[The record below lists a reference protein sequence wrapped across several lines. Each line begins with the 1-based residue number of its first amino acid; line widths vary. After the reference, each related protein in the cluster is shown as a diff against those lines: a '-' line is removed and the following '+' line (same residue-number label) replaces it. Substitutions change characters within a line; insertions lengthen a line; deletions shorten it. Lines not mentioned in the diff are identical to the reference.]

1 MRDGEQQTGV
11 ILSKDEKIRIAEGLA
26 EAGVHRIEA
35 GMPIVSPSD
44 NEAIKEIVK
53 RNLGPQIFSFA
64 RCMKEDVKRAIDTGV
79 NGVVMEIPS
88 SKHMVELAYRWPME
102 KAIETSIEATK
113 FAHDNGLEVVFF
125 PIDFSRAELKW
136 AIDLIEKVGQGRP
149 HGRAGAGRHLRR
161 LSPHAMKYFV
171 TQVQSRIKK
180 RLEAHFHQDFGMGV
194 ANTIMALSLG
204 VEVMHTTVLGIGE
217 RSGNAPMEDV
227 VMALKTMYGVDV
239 GIDTTKL
246 TPLANLVQRLT
257 GVVVPTNKA
266 IVGSG
271 LYQIESGI
279 IASWFKNCG
288 EKYATELFPIRW
300 SAVGQPPA
308 EVVMGKGSGIDSV
321 NMWLQRRRHA
331 GVGRGR
337 HEGAAGGQG
346 LFAEEQEDAHARPSS
361 AIWRA
366 RRSGGRSRRR
376 SRAALSRLRRTT
388 AKPRAT
394 SPGFL
399 FSLTLAGRGL
409 APSKPIPS
417 SDTACRRMMR
427 PPTAS
432 APAKMRGTAWRYRPQ
447 GAIMQRIARP
457 VRVPWGYR
465 NQFKVAPRNAA
476 PI

>member
-1 MRDGEQQTGV
+1 MANPTPWKTNDWFVSEWNYAPEVTKDFKFAKNIKIHDVTLRDGEQQTGV

-44 NEAIKEIVK
+44 NDAIKEIVK

-64 RCMKEDVKRAIDTGV
+64 RCMKEDVKRAVDTGV
-79 NGVVMEIPS
+79 NGIVMEIPS
-88 SKHMVELAYRWPME
+88 SKHMLELAYRWPLE
-102 KAIETSIEATK
+102 KAIETSVEATK

-125 PIDFSRAELKW
+125 PIDFSRAEIKW
-136 AIDLIEKVGQGRP
+136 ALDLIERVGKEG
-149 HGRAGAGRHLRR
+149 HMDALALVDTFGVV
-161 LSPHAMKYFV
+161 SPHAMKYFV
-171 TQVQSRIKK
+171 QQVQSRIKK

-204 VEVMHTTVLGIGE
+204 VEVMHTTVLGVGE

-227 VMALKTMYGVDV
+227 VMALKTMYGVDC

-257 GVVVPTNKA
+257 GVAVPSNKA

-288 EKYATELFPIRW
+288 EKNATELFPIRW

-321 NMWLQRRRHA
+321 NMWLND
-331 GVGRGR
+331 VGMQVS
-337 HEGAAGGQG
+337 E
-346 LFAEEQEDAHARPSS
+346 EDAMKVLQATKAYSLKNKKMLSKAEFRDLARKTL
-361 AIWRA
+361 
-366 RRSGGRSRRR
+366 GRSQQQ
-376 SRAALSRLRRTT
+376 AAE
-388 AKPRAT
+388 
-394 SPGFL
+394 
-399 FSLTLAGRGL
+399 
-409 APSKPIPS
+409 
-417 SDTACRRMMR
+417 
-427 PPTAS
+427 
-432 APAKMRGTAWRYRPQ
+432 
-447 GAIMQRIARP
+447 
-457 VRVPWGYR
+457 
-465 NQFKVAPRNAA
+465 
-476 PI
+476 

>member
-1 MRDGEQQTGV
+1 MANPTPWKTNDWFVSEWNYAPEVTKDFKFAKNIKIHDVTLRDGEQQTGV

-44 NEAIKEIVK
+44 NAAIKEIVK

-64 RCMKEDVKRAIDTGV
+64 RCMKEDVKRAVDTGV
-79 NGVVMEIPS
+79 NGIVMEIPS
-88 SKHMVELAYRWPME
+88 SKHMLELAYRWPLE
-102 KAIETSIEATK
+102 KAIETSVEATK

-125 PIDFSRAELKW
+125 PIDFSRAEINW
-136 AIDLIEKVGQGRP
+136 ALDLIEKVGKEG
-149 HGRAGAGRHLRR
+149 HMDALALVDTFGVV
-161 LSPHAMKYFV
+161 SPHAMQYFV
-171 TQVQSRIKK
+171 KQVQARIPK

-257 GVVVPTNKA
+257 GVAVPTNKA

-288 EKYATELFPIRW
+288 EKNATELFPIRW

-308 EVVMGKGSGIDSV
+308 EIVMGKGSGIDSV
-321 NMWLQRRRHA
+321 NAWLRD
-331 GVGRGR
+331 VGMQVS
-337 HEGAAGGQG
+337 E
-346 LFAEEQEDAHARPSS
+346 EDAMKVLQAVKAHSLKNKKMLSHAEFRDL
-361 AIWRA
+361 A
-366 RRSGGRSRRR
+366 
-376 SRAALSRLRRTT
+376 
-388 AKPRAT
+388 RAT
-394 SPGFL
+394 L
-399 FSLTLAGRGL
+399 GR
-409 APSKPIPS
+409 
-417 SDTACRRMMR
+417 T
-427 PPTAS
+427 
-432 APAKMRGTAWRYRPQ
+432 Q
-447 GAIMQRIARP
+447 Q
-457 VRVPWGYR
+457 
-465 NQFKVAPRNAA
+465 AA
-476 PI
+476 E

>member
-1 MRDGEQQTGV
+1 MANATPWKTNDWFVSEWNYAPEVTKDFKFAKDIKVHDVTLRDGEQQTGV

-44 NEAIKEIVK
+44 NDAIKEIVK

-64 RCMKEDVKRAIDTGV
+64 RCMKDDVKRAIDTGV

-88 SKHMVELAYRWPME
+88 SKHMVDLAYRWPME

-113 FAHDNGLEVVFF
+113 YAHDNGLEVVFF

-136 AIDLIEKVGQGRP
+136 AIDLIERVAKDGHMDALALVDTFGV
-149 HGRAGAGRHLRR
+149 

-204 VEVMHTTVLGIGE
+204 VEVMHTTVLGVGE

-227 VMALKTMYGVDV
+227 VMALKTMYGVDC

-257 GVVVPTNKA
+257 GVAVPTNKA

-321 NMWLQRRRHA
+321 NAWLRD
-331 GVGRGR
+331 VGMQVS
-337 HEGAAGGQG
+337 E
-346 LFAEEQEDAHARPSS
+346 EDAMKVLAAVKQHSLKNKKMLSHAEFRDL
-361 AIWRA
+361 A
-366 RRSGGRSRRR
+366 
-376 SRAALSRLRRTT
+376 RAAL
-388 AKPRAT
+388 
-394 SPGFL
+394 G
-399 FSLTLAGRGL
+399 
-409 APSKPIPS
+409 
-417 SDTACRRMMR
+417 
-427 PPTAS
+427 
-432 APAKMRGTAWRYRPQ
+432 KMQAE
-447 GAIMQRIARP
+447 
-457 VRVPWGYR
+457 
-465 NQFKVAPRNAA
+465 AA
-476 PI
+476 E

>member
-1 MRDGEQQTGV
+1 MVNPTPWKTNDWFVSEWNYAPEVTKDFKFAKNIKIHDVTLRDGEQQTGV

-44 NEAIKEIVK
+44 ADAIKEIVK

-64 RCMKEDVKRAIDTGV
+64 RCMKEDVKRAVDTGV
-79 NGVVMEIPS
+79 KGVVMEIPS
-88 SKHMVELAYRWPME
+88 SKHMLELAYRWPLE
-102 KAIETSIEATK
+102 KAIETSVEATK
-113 FAHDNGLEVVFF
+113 YAHDNGLEVVFF

-136 AIDLIEKVGQGRP
+136 AIDLIEKVGKEG
-149 HGRAGAGRHLRR
+149 HMDALALVDTFGV

-171 TQVQSRIKK
+171 TQVQARIPK

-217 RSGNAPMEDV
+217 RSGNTPMEDV
-227 VMALKTMYGVDV
+227 VMALKTMYGVDC

-257 GVVVPTNKA
+257 GVAVPSNKA

-288 EKYATELFPIRW
+288 EKNATELFPIRW

-308 EVVMGKGSGIDSV
+308 EIVMGKGSGIDSV
-321 NMWLQRRRHA
+321 NAWLRDVGMQVSEEDAMKVLQATKLHSLKNKKMLTHA
-331 GVGRGR
+331 EFRDLARACAGARATGGGVG
-337 HEGAAGGQG
+337 
-346 LFAEEQEDAHARPSS
+346 
-361 AIWRA
+361 
-366 RRSGGRSRRR
+366 
-376 SRAALSRLRRTT
+376 
-388 AKPRAT
+388 AKPRQ
-394 SPGFL
+394 S
-399 FSLTLAGRGL
+399 R
-409 APSKPIPS
+409 
-417 SDTACRRMMR
+417 
-427 PPTAS
+427 
-432 APAKMRGTAWRYRPQ
+432 Q
-447 GAIMQRIARP
+447 
-457 VRVPWGYR
+457 
-465 NQFKVAPRNAA
+465 
-476 PI
+476 

>member
-1 MRDGEQQTGV
+1 MTATPWKTNDWFVSEWNYAPEVTKDFKFAKNIKIHDVTLRDGEQQTGV
-11 ILSKDEKIRIAEGLA
+11 ILSMDEKIRIAEALA

-44 NEAIKEIVK
+44 NAAIKEIVK
-53 RNLGPQIFSFA
+53 RNLGPQIFSFC
-64 RCMKEDVKRAIDTGV
+64 RCMKEDVQRAIDTGV

-88 SKHMVELAYRWPME
+88 SKHMVDLAYRWPME

-113 FAHDNGLEVVFF
+113 FAHKNGLEVVFF

-136 AIDLIEKVGQGRP
+136 AIDLIEKVGTEG
-149 HGRAGAGRHLRR
+149 HMDALALVDTFGV

-217 RSGNAPMEDV
+217 RSGNAPMEEI

-239 GIDTTKL
+239 GIDCTKL

-288 EKYATELFPIRW
+288 EKNATELFPIRW

-321 NMWLQRRRHA
+321 NMWLKD
-331 GVGRGR
+331 VGMQVS
-337 HEGAAGGQG
+337 E
-346 LFAEEQEDAHARPSS
+346 EDAMKVLQAVKLHSLTNKKMLSHAEFRDV
-361 AIWRA
+361 ARA
-366 RRSGGRSRRR
+366 TLGKTQ
-376 SRAALSRLRRTT
+376 RAAE
-388 AKPRAT
+388 
-394 SPGFL
+394 
-399 FSLTLAGRGL
+399 
-409 APSKPIPS
+409 
-417 SDTACRRMMR
+417 
-427 PPTAS
+427 
-432 APAKMRGTAWRYRPQ
+432 
-447 GAIMQRIARP
+447 
-457 VRVPWGYR
+457 
-465 NQFKVAPRNAA
+465 
-476 PI
+476 

>member
-1 MRDGEQQTGV
+1 MANPTPWKTNDWFVSEWNYAPEVTKDFKFAKNIKIHDVTLRDGEQQTGI

-44 NEAIKEIVK
+44 NDAIKEIVK

-64 RCMKEDVKRAIDTGV
+64 RCMKEDVKRAVDTGV
-79 NGVVMEIPS
+79 NGIVMEIPS
-88 SKHMVELAYRWPME
+88 SKHMLELAYRWPLE
-102 KAIETSIEATK
+102 KAIETSVEATK

-125 PIDFSRAELKW
+125 PIDFSRAEIKW
-136 AIDLIEKVGQGRP
+136 ALDLIEKVGKEG
-149 HGRAGAGRHLRR
+149 HMDALALVDTFGVV
-161 LSPHAMKYFV
+161 SPHAMKYFV
-171 TQVQSRIKK
+171 QQVQSRIKK

-288 EKYATELFPIRW
+288 EKNATELFPIRW

-308 EVVMGKGSGIDSV
+308 EIVMGKGSGIDSV
-321 NMWLQRRRHA
+321 NAWLRD
-331 GVGRGR
+331 VGMQVS
-337 HEGAAGGQG
+337 E
-346 LFAEEQEDAHARPSS
+346 EDAMKVLQAVKLHSLKNKKMLSHAEFRDV
-361 AIWRA
+361 A
-366 RRSGGRSRRR
+366 
-376 SRAALSRLRRTT
+376 
-388 AKPRAT
+388 RAT
-394 SPGFL
+394 L
-399 FSLTLAGRGL
+399 GR
-409 APSKPIPS
+409 
-417 SDTACRRMMR
+417 T
-427 PPTAS
+427 
-432 APAKMRGTAWRYRPQ
+432 Q
-447 GAIMQRIARP
+447 Q
-457 VRVPWGYR
+457 
-465 NQFKVAPRNAA
+465 QAA
-476 PI
+476 E

>member
-1 MRDGEQQTGV
+1 MANATPWKTNDWFVSEWNYAPEVTKDFKFAKNIKIHDVTLRDGEQQTGV

-44 NEAIKEIVK
+44 KDAITEIVK

-88 SKHMVELAYRWPME
+88 SKHMVDLAYRWPME
-102 KAIETSIEATK
+102 KAIETSIEATRY
-113 FAHDNGLEVVFF
+113 AHDNGLEVVFF

-136 AIDLIEKVGQGRP
+136 AIDLIEKVGKEG
-149 HGRAGAGRHLRR
+149 HMDALALVDTFGV

-171 TQVQSRIKK
+171 TEVQKRIPK

-217 RSGNAPMEDV
+217 RSGNTPMEDV
-227 VMALKTMYGVDV
+227 VMALKTMYGVDC

-257 GVVVPTNKA
+257 GVAVPTNKA

-288 EKYATELFPIRW
+288 EKNATELFPIRW

-308 EVVMGKGSGIDSV
+308 EVVMGKGSGIDSI
-321 NMWLQRRRHA
+321 NMWLQD
-331 GVGRGR
+331 VGMQVS
-337 HEGAAGGQG
+337 E
-346 LFAEEQEDAHARPSS
+346 EDAMKVLAAVKLHSLRNKRMLTHAEFRDL
-361 AIWRA
+361 A
-366 RRSGGRSRRR
+366 
-376 SRAALSRLRRTT
+376 
-388 AKPRAT
+388 RAT
-394 SPGFL
+394 LG
-399 FSLTLAGRGL
+399 
-409 APSKPIPS
+409 
-417 SDTACRRMMR
+417 
-427 PPTAS
+427 
-432 APAKMRGTAWRYRPQ
+432 KMQ
-447 GAIMQRIARP
+447 Q
-457 VRVPWGYR
+457 
-465 NQFKVAPRNAA
+465 AA
-476 PI
+476 E